1 MGKIQQFASVYTI
14 SHTVRIY
21 EKVIEDPLKAKL
33 LSSFRCKLPT
43 FCSKTL
49 WTTQLHMMIDDDYKK
64 GFFGGWNTRVW

>member
-21 EKVIEDPLKAKL
+21 EKVTEDPLKAKL

-43 FCSKTL
+43 LNFILLQNSL
-49 WTTQLHMMIDDDYKK
+49 DHSVAHDD
-64 GFFGGWNTRVW
+64 R